1 MVEQGE
7 SSHRIESMVVYKVLV
22 KRVTVRSDNMTRL
35 RETCTPVPRMWSG
48 WTYNVK
54 KVACVTGFIS
64 VDYFG
69 SARNDVNNTLLYGL
83 SFKGDRI
90 MLYTQSGTVI
100 EYNSIVQSNNQQFI
114 LIAIMVIVIVVI
126 VAVVAA
132 IVLCSRKKKLKVQ
145 KPEP

>member
-48 WTYNVK
+48 WTYNVN

-90 MLYTQSGTVI
+90 MLYTQSGSVI

-114 LIAIMVIVIVVI
+114 LIAIIVIVIVVI

>member
-1 MVEQGE
+1 
-7 SSHRIESMVVYKVLV
+7 MVVYKVLV

-35 RETCTPVPRMWSG
+35 REMCTPVPRMWSG
-48 WTYNVK
+48 WTYNVN

-90 MLYTQSGTVI
+90 MLYTQSGSVI

-114 LIAIMVIVIVVI
+114 LIAIIVIVIVVI

>member
-1 MVEQGE
+1 M
-7 SSHRIESMVVYKVLV
+7 
-22 KRVTVRSDNMTRL
+22 
-35 RETCTPVPRMWSG
+35 
-48 WTYNVK
+48 
-54 KVACVTGFIS
+54 
-64 VDYFG
+64 DYFG

-90 MLYTQSGTVI
+90 MLYTPFGSAI
-100 EYNSIVQSNNQQFI
+100 EYNSVVQPNNQQFI
-114 LIAIMVIVIVVI
+114 LIAIIVIVIVIV